1 MDIDELESEI
11 KEGTINSRDKLIY
24 ILDKLENTEIILFMI
39 ETFKS
44 YCYKENGGDWVT
56 AGQYMVFLDATQ
68 TVLTK
73 RNIIPKIETWTL
85 EEFLNGK
92 PFHSLLVDE

>member
-11 KEGTINSRDKLIY
+11 KEGTINNRDDLIQ
-24 ILDKLENTEIILFMI
+24 IFDKLENNEIILFMI

-44 YCYKENGGDWVT
+44 YCHIDHDEEGVT
-56 AGQYMVFLDATQ
+56 AAQYMIFLDAAQ
-68 TVLTK
+68 TVLTERK
-73 RNIIPKIETWTL
+73 FLPEIETWTL